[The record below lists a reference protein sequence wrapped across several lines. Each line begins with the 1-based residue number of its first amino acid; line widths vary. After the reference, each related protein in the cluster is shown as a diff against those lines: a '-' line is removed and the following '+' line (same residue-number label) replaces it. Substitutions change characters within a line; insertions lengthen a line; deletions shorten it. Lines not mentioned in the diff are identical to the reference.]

1 MKKRYTEEQ
10 IVRILREYEQGRSVV
25 DLAREHG
32 VSDQTIYR
40 WKRKFGGME
49 VTDIKRFRELEK
61 ENAELKKLVADLSL
75 ERRALK
81 DVISKKW

>member
-10 IVRILREYEQGRSVV
+10 VVRILREYERGKSVV

-49 VTDIKRFRELEK
+49 VSDVKRFRELEK

-75 ERRALK
+75 ERRSLK
-81 DVISKKW
+81 DIVSKKW

>member
-1 MKKRYTEEQ
+1 MKKRYTEEKV
-10 IVRILREYEQGRSVV
+10 VRILREFEQGRSVV
-25 DLAREHG
+25 DLAREHC

>member
-10 IVRILREYEQGRSVV
+10 VVRILREYERGKSVV

-49 VTDIKRFRELEK
+49 VSDVKRFRELEK

-81 DVISKKW
+81 DIVSKKW

>member
-1 MKKRYTEEQ
+1 M
-10 IVRILREYEQGRSVV
+10 
-25 DLAREHG
+25 DLAREHS

>member
-10 IVRILREYEQGRSVV
+10 IVRFQREYEQGKRVE

-32 VSDQTIYR
+32 FSVQTFYR

-49 VTDIKRFRELEK
+49 VSDIRRFNELQK
-61 ENAELKKLVADLSL
+61 ENAELKKLVAELSL

-81 DVISKKW
+81 EIVSKKW